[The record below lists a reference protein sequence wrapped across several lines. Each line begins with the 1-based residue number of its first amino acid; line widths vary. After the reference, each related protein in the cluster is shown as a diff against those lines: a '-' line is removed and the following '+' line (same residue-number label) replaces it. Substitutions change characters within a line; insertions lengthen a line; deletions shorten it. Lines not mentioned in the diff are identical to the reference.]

1 MQKDNS
7 IRQIFT
13 GMHFLKRFLNYLKKC
28 KFFLLQAF
36 NLSHVHLNTDKIENM
51 TAEGI
56 VTKNSKNETKETKC
70 DVIIMATGFSILNS
84 ATKSLSMVGRSGKK
98 IQDQWLESETPK
110 AYLGITT
117 VSNCIG

>member
-13 GMHFLKRFLNYLKKC
+13 GMKINRIQNHFSK
-28 KFFLLQAF
+28 KFFIFQAF
-36 NLSHVHLNTDKIENM
+36 NLSHVHLNTDKIERM
-51 TAEGI
+51 TPEGI

-98 IQDQWLESETPK
+98 LQDQWLESETPR

-117 VSNCIG
+117 VSTFIG

>member
-1 MQKDNS
+1 
-7 IRQIFT
+7 
-13 GMHFLKRFLNYLKKC
+13 
-28 KFFLLQAF
+28 
-36 NLSHVHLNTDKIENM
+36 M
-51 TAEGI
+51 TQEGI

-98 IQDQWLESETPK
+98 LQDQWYETETPR

-117 VSNCIG
+117 VRT